1 MSHKILIV
9 DDEDLIRESLAF
21 ILRKEG
27 FVVTEARNGAE
38 AVEEIK
44 TTKFDIC
51 ITDIEM
57 PKLRG
62 TELLDKISEISPDT
76 FVIIITAYA
85 SIETA
90 ITALRKGAFD
100 YIIKPI
106 DFDDLILRV
115 RKLLDYKNLILENS
129 LLRKEVNRQY
139 DFHNIIGH
147 SEPMKDVF
155 KIISKISPSDGT
167 VLVSGRSGTGKELVA
182 RAIHFNSKRA
192 HKHFAAIN
200 CGAIVETLFESELFG
215 HKKGSFTG
223 AINDKDGMFKFADGG
238 TLFLDEISEIPL
250 HLQVKLLR
258 AIELKEILPVGS
270 TQTIKTDVRIIAAT
284 NKNLPELI
292 AMGKFREDL
301 YYRINIVEIQ
311 LPSLSDRIDDIPL
324 LVSHFIEIFKNQMGK
339 NINGISKPAMDL
351 LLKYS
356 WRGEIRELQN
366 VIERA
371 VIFCSENL
379 IQPNHFPEYIQE
391 LNPASS
397 PINIK
402 TLKEAVHQC
411 ERQYIERAF
420 KKHGH
425 DMEKIAEEL
434 DISLSSLYRKID
446 ELHVDKK
453 TFKL

>member
-1 MSHKILIV
+1 MSHKILVV

-27 FVVTEARNGAE
+27 YVVTEASNGQE
-38 AVEEIK
+38 AVDELK
-44 TTKFDIC
+44 NSKYDIC

-57 PKLRG
+57 PKMRG
-62 TELLDKISEISPDT
+62 TELLEKMSKIAPDT

-106 DFDDLILRV
+106 DFDDLIMRV
-115 RKLLDYKNLILENS
+115 RKLLDYKNLMMENT

-147 SEPMKDVF
+147 SEQMKDVF
-155 KIISKISPSDGT
+155 NTISKISSSDGT
-167 VLVSGRSGTGKELVA
+167 VLVTGNSGTGKELVA
-182 RAIHFNSKRA
+182 RAIHFNSKRS
-192 HKHFAAIN
+192 HKHFSAIN
-200 CGAIVETLFESELFG
+200 CGAIVDTLFESELFG

-223 AINDKDGMFKFADGG
+223 AIGDKDGMFKVADGG
-238 TLFLDEISEIPL
+238 TLFLDEISEIPT

-258 AIELKEILPVGS
+258 AIELKEILPVGAV
-270 TQTIKTDVRIIAAT
+270 TPVKYDARIIVAT

-292 AMGKFREDL
+292 ALGKFREDL
-301 YYRINIVEIQ
+301 YYRLNVVEIH
-311 LPSLSDRIDDIPL
+311 LPSLADRTDDIPL
-324 LVSHFIEIFKNQMGK
+324 LANHFVNIFKNQMGK
-339 NINGISKPAMDL
+339 SITGISKPTMEL
-351 LLKYS
+351 LLKYV
-356 WRGEIRELQN
+356 WKGEIRELQN

-371 VIFCSENL
+371 VIFCTEKF
-379 IQPNHFPEYIQE
+379 IQPQHLPGYIQD
-391 LNPASS
+391 LNPSNA

-402 TLKEAVHQC
+402 TLKEAVQHC
-411 ERQYIERAF
+411 EKQYIEKAL
-420 KKHGH
+420 KKYDR
-425 DMEKIAEEL
+425 DMEKIADEL

-446 ELHVDKK
+446 ELHIDKK
-453 TFKL
+453 GMKS